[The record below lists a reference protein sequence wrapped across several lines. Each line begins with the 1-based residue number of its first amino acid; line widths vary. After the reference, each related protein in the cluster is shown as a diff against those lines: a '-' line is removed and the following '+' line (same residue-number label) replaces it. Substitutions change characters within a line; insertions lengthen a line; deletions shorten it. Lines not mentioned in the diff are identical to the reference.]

1 MTIVIWKICDILFDI
16 NHAEFLVITFVLQDY
31 HSPSTAR
38 RTRKQS
44 ESQETR
50 VEGVTRGVARVS
62 VSCDSPQKIVNMDSP
77 SRPELSKEAV
87 GNIVA
92 TFRRGLQL

>member
-1 MTIVIWKICDILFDI
+1 M
-16 NHAEFLVITFVLQDY
+16 
-31 HSPSTAR
+31 
-38 RTRKQS
+38 
-44 ESQETR
+44 
-50 VEGVTRGVARVS
+50 TRGVARVS

-77 SRPELSKEAV
+77 SRPVLSKEAV